1 MKDETKK
8 AFEAAVAKS
17 RGRETRAAQA
27 QEKQINARKQFEA
40 KYRTAVEDVIVPAL
54 KEIAQDILE
63 PDGWT
68 CDVRRVELRLQV
80 TLEVYRGDMKA
91 VGGRERPHISFSQ
104 DDASSQMN
112 VYASTPSQ
120 GGPSGTYPVDAITIE
135 VVQRE
140 ALKFFQRLTG
150 G

>member
-17 RGRETRAAQA
+17 RARETRAAQA
-27 QEKQINARKQFEA
+27 QEKQIGARQQFEV
-40 KYRTAVEDVIVPAL
+40 KYRAAVENVIVPAL

-63 PDGWT
+63 PAGWT
-68 CDVRRVELRLQV
+68 CDVRRAELHLQV
-80 TLEVYRGDMKA
+80 TLDVYRGDMKA

-120 GGPSGTYPVDAITIE
+120 GGPSGPYPVDAITIE
-135 VVQRE
+135 AVQRE